1 MFLRWHMHSIV
12 RDFKAAES
20 KIGKTK
26 GNPWKS
32 LTQQTLCAIKKK
44 GSYPTFE
51 CKQLEKAA
59 HAFYS

>member
-26 GNPWKS
+26 GIPWES
-32 LTQQTLCAIKKK
+32 LAQQALCAIKKS

-51 CKQLEKAA
+51 CKRLEKAV